1 MRPLHPA
8 LLALSLALAAC
19 APRSDDAREAGFRAL
34 HSREF
39 AHAAASFER
48 ARAQRSPGAADYVET
63 TVGYCSAL
71 AHVDPA
77 QVVPVFRALGDR
89 ATERDFSMVAA
100 ELVSARELEFAVALL
115 EAGVP
120 HFPGSTKMLQI
131 KDRVEGL
138 RRDAQLA
145 LNARVAD
152 SVYRMRLHNDGYGYC
167 LSFLNPPRGD
177 LEGADNPLRP
187 PNYYGPLPRIGTPPI
202 AR

>member
-1 MRPLHPA
+1 MRPLHAA
-8 LLALSLALAAC
+8 LLALSLPVAAC
-19 APRSDDAREAGFRAL
+19 ATRSDDAKEEGFRAL
-34 HSREF
+34 QSGEF

-48 ARAQRSPGAADYVET
+48 ARAQRSPGDADYVET

-89 ATERDFSMVAA
+89 ATARDFSIVSV
-100 ELVSARELEFAVALL
+100 ELVSAREFDHAVALL
-115 EAGVP
+115 EAGAARSSEP
-120 HFPGSTKMLQI
+120 TRMLQI

-138 RRDAQLA
+138 RRGAQ
-145 LNARVAD
+145 VAD
-152 SVYRMRLHNDGYGYC
+152 ASYRMRRQLSTYGGYGFC
-167 LSFLNPPRGD
+167 LDPPRGA

-187 PNYYGPLPRIGTPPI
+187 PTFGPLPRIGTPPI